1 MINDYYDGSDLIT
14 KDHGDSNYFKISP
27 SAASGFFYHPRS
39 WWGENML
46 DEAGF
51 NGSSA
56 TILGNI
62 VHYFAE
68 CAAKGQKPTDPS
80 QLVSDYLDSQTI
92 DFDRSEVETHWRD
105 MANTLNQSCVFGQQF
120 DSTEQFIYQKLLPG
134 IYVGGTYDALL
145 PLGNGTFSV
154 RDYKTAS
161 SKPTG
166 ISYQYRMQAHIYAY
180 ILTKLS
186 KPVSQI
192 ELQFIVKPTKTLPCR
207 HFEFKEPFTSEDFDK
222 IESQLMTIANSIQL
236 WNDQPDLRWALAQD
250 MRLRDTKPKLFI

>member
-1 MINDYYDGSDLIT
+1 
-14 KDHGDSNYFKISP
+14 
-27 SAASGFFYHPRS
+27 
-39 WWGENML
+39 
-46 DEAGF
+46 
-51 NGSSA
+51 
-56 TILGNI
+56 
-62 VHYFAE
+62 
-68 CAAKGQKPTDPS
+68 
-80 QLVSDYLDSQTI
+80 
-92 DFDRSEVETHWRD
+92 
-105 MANTLNQSCVFGQQF
+105 MANTLNQACVFGQQF

-180 ILTKLS
+180 ILTKLG

-207 HFEFKEPFTSEDFDK
+207 HFEFKEPFTSEDFNK
-222 IESQLMTIANSIQL
+222 IESQLMTMANSIKL

-250 MRLRDTKPKLFI
+250 LRLKTTKPKLFKD